1 MTNPPDQRRAPNF
14 APLSSANS
22 GGLRLA
28 AGYFILS
35 GILTIVFLCALVIGM
50 FFQPEVEAAVMKHP
64 LRFFLGAAT
73 QLVAGAG
80 WIWTG
85 TLLSRR
91 SRLGGILAVIFMA
104 IPLVSAAASAS
115 VSTSTLVF
123 SVIGLIVVASVW
135 NELH

>member
-1 MTNPPDQRRAPNF
+1 MTNPQDQRRMPNF
-14 APLSSANS
+14 APVSSANS

-28 AGYFILS
+28 SGYFILS
-35 GILTIVFLCALVIGM
+35 GVLTIVFLCALIIGV
-50 FFQPEVEAAVMKHP
+50 FFRPEIEAAVMKHP
-64 LRFFLGAAT
+64 FGFFLAVAL

-85 TLLSRR
+85 LLLSRR

-104 IPLVSAAASAS
+104 LPLVSAAASVS
-115 VSTSTLVF
+115 ISTSTLVF

>member
-1 MTNPPDQRRAPNF
+1 MPNF
-14 APLSSANS
+14 APVSSANS

-28 AGYFILS
+28 SGYFILS
-35 GILTIVFLCALVIGM
+35 GVLTIVFLCALVIAV
-50 FFQPEVEAAVMKHP
+50 FFRTEVSAAVMKHP
-64 LRFFLGAAT
+64 LRFFLGVAM

-85 TLLSRR
+85 VLLSRR
-91 SRLGGILAVIFMA
+91 SRLGGILAVVFMA
-104 IPLVSAAASAS
+104 LPLVSAAASVS
-115 VSTSTLVF
+115 ISTSTLVF

>member
-1 MTNPPDQRRAPNF
+1 MTNPQYQRRSPNF

-35 GILTIVFLCALVIGM
+35 GILTIVFLCALVIGV
-50 FFQPEVEAAVMKHP
+50 FFQPAMAAVVMKHP
-64 LRFFLGAAT
+64 LRFFIVVAI
-73 QLVAGAG
+73 QIVAGAG

-85 TLLSRR
+85 VLLSRR
-91 SRLGGILAVIFMA
+91 SRFGGILAVIFMA
-104 IPLVSAAASAS
+104 LPLVAAAASAAI
-115 VSTSTLVF
+115 STATLVF

-135 NELH
+135 NELR